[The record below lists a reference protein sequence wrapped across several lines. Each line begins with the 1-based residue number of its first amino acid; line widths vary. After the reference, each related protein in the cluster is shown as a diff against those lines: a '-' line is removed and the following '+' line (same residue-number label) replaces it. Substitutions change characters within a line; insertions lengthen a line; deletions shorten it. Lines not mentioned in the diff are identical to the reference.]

1 MEWAK
6 WVVSK
11 ITVRAIVTVSLW
23 GAVIYQAVSNQPVND
38 ALVKGAFMGFG
49 YYVGSNAHGV
59 VVEAVNNLR
68 KGK

>member
-11 ITVRAIVTVSLW
+11 ITVRALVTVSLW
-23 GAVIYQAVSNQPVND
+23 GAVIYQAVSGHEVND

-49 YYVGSNAHGV
+49 YYVGSNTHGV